1 MNVRD
6 LYASI
11 KGVQHLLETERDT
24 QSYLSEPLRR
34 RLWLWRRGFLTRSGV
49 LYGLE
54 ESNYR
59 EYVTDS
65 QRFVRTKRING
76 PWSIALSNKLAF
88 HWLLHPFDDHR
99 MSVYG
104 MLHNGSFHAI
114 DSLRPPRAIGDGG
127 TSRSRS
133 RSKPSVTSAIGP
145 SGTRSVEM
153 GRSGPS
159 HNPDETDRNG
169 PDWVVDRLEDERRLV
184 LKWVQGGGGNNVLL
198 CSRVDGGYRVNG
210 DRLSEPAFRSRLADL
225 EDYLVCEFVEQGWF
239 PSELYPETPNTIRIV
254 TMYDDAAG
262 EPFVG
267 AAIQRMGT
275 TDSEPMDNF
284 SQGGLTA
291 EIEVETGELG
301 PGAQLPYDGDLEW
314 YATHPDTGTRIEGAQ
329 IPGWS
334 RIRDR
339 ILEFAETY
347 SYIPYIGWDVVVTG
361 EDGEFTVLEGNSYP
375 GLKSIQVHGP
385 LLTDDRVRRFYERH
399 GVC

>member
-1 MNVRD
+1 MNVRE

-11 KGVQHLLETERDT
+11 KGVQHLVETERDT
-24 QSYLSEPLRR
+24 QSDLSEPLRR
-34 RLWLWRRGFLTRSGV
+34 RLWLWRRGFLTQSGV

-59 EYVTDS
+59 EYVTDY

-76 PWSIALSNKLAF
+76 TWSVALSNKLAF
-88 HWLLHPFDDHR
+88 HWLLQPFDDHR
-99 MSVYG
+99 MTVYG
-104 MLHNGSFHAI
+104 MLRDGSFHGI
-114 DSLRPPRAIGDGG
+114 DSLQPPQAIGDGG
-127 TSRSRS
+127 TR
-133 RSKPSVTSAIGP
+133 
-145 SGTRSVEM
+145 TRT
-153 GRSGPS
+153 RTRTQNQAPNRT
-159 HNPDETDRNG
+159 HRDG
-169 PDWVVDRLEDERRLV
+169 PDWVVDRLEDEKRLV

-210 DRLSEPAFRSRLADL
+210 EHLSEAAFRSRLADL
-225 EDYLVCEFVEQGWF
+225 EEYLVCEFVEQGWF
-239 PSELYPETPNTIRIV
+239 PAELYPETPNTIRIV
-254 TMYDDAAG
+254 TMYDRAAG
-262 EPFVG
+262 EPFVA

-275 TDSEPMDNF
+275 ADSEPMDNF

-291 EIEVETGELG
+291 EIDVETGALG

-314 YATHPDTGTRIEGAQ
+314 HAAHPDTGTRIEGAQ

-334 RIRDR
+334 TAVSR
-339 ILEFAETY
+339 ILELAETY

-361 EDGEFTVLEGNSYP
+361 PDGEFKILEGNSYP